1 MSKLSS
7 SSLLI
12 PRIFAAVVAL
22 PFTAYAAL
30 ALLAFLRGR
39 SGGILSLI
47 VGAPSLMAALLLWWF
62 AFRGHVAQARI
73 HMTNIFVGAALVGG
87 IAFIAGFVGPVLF
100 MPQSNQGPLLGI
112 FLTGPIGFT
121 AGGIF
126 GAVYSW
132 SRFRGKPAV

>member
-1 MSKLSS
+1 MTERSS

-12 PRIFAAVVAL
+12 LRILAALIAL

-30 ALLAFLRGR
+30 ALLAFLRARPGA
-39 SGGILSLI
+39 IFSLI

-62 AFRGHVAQARI
+62 VLRGHIAQARTRMA
-73 HMTNIFVGAALVGG
+73 HIFVGAALVGG
-87 IAFIAGFVGPVLF
+87 ISFIAGFVGPIVF

-112 FLTGPIGFT
+112 FFTGPIGFT
-121 AGGIF
+121 VGGIL

-132 SRFRGKPAV
+132 SRFHGTPAV